1 MLETTT
7 QIPICNI
14 IYTGNSDIKKGKTNE
29 TTILNIL
36 KYYDIKD
43 IKDNDIITNILLHL
57 YFIKNC
63 ESLKLNE
70 KYINADYDIIFNENN
85 ENSLLNIAK
94 EQFNFN
100 LYIIDEYDFV
110 EYYKYMIDCKS
121 GIFNNVLN
129 DIIDCIKNNKRYNIF
144 YKNISEHFSNI
155 ELIDYMVKLANPQ
168 SLEKIANLCSGS
180 GNFFIK
186 TADHFKNNN
195 ESKNL
200 LKNMYGFEINEEV
213 MLWSLLNINIST
225 KLMLNNNIIKS
236 DIIHDNLF
244 NDGYDLIFCDFPVAV
259 RNIIHA
265 NCCNKIKN
273 LKIRGTKSEPLIL
286 QLISN
291 IMNKNGRAFLLVPNN
306 LLYNESKQHIQTREY
321 LLNNFCIN
329 KIISIDKKYQNK
341 DHRMSIME
349 IERKGKTNSI
359 NFTKLILKDNKL
371 CENKLNTINVDTIFK
386 NNCILFNDKYKEIE
400 EEIASSSINIIK
412 LGDLVSIISDE
423 NLNEKNIKS
432 LSGNYLLF
440 PVYSNDNKKVRII
453 FDKLETLGKDN
464 ITLLVKDSTVC
475 LQKFLNYYIEQRM
488 QTNILLYTSGKLN
501 KIDID
506 KLNNKLIKIPSI
518 KTQELIIQYFDLNN
532 KLINVN
538 KEQIVRYMNLK
549 ENFINLYND
558 KFDKIKIK
566 DICNSIDS
574 KPNKINSIMI
584 QKNSNSAGTVSLSN
598 ETSIETTN
606 IYYLNL
612 KKNVNDKLIYHILKH
627 NEKNL
632 FNLANLNPTINLN
645 KTNLENFEIQNY
657 PDDIQEKINL
667 QCDIYDK
674 ICSDLNDINIIVFK
688 DIISEIIKIEKN
700 NIENNKKLSTS
711 PFL

>member
-1 MLETTT
+1 MLETST
-7 QIPICNI
+7 QIPVSTI
-14 IYTGNSDIKKGKTNE
+14 IYMDKTNIKNKLNE
-29 TTILNIL
+29 STILFNIL
-36 KYYDIKD
+36 KYYEMKD
-43 IKDNDIITNILLHL
+43 IEDKDIITNILLHL
-57 YFIKNC
+57 YFIKNS
-63 ESLKLNE
+63 ETLKLNE
-70 KYINADYDIIFNENN
+70 KYIKNDYDIVFNENN
-85 ENSLLNIAK
+85 EKSLLNIAK
-94 EQFNFN
+94 NQFNFN

-110 EYYKYMIDCKS
+110 EYYKYIIECKTHT
-121 GIFNNVLN
+121 FNNVLN
-129 DIIDCIKNNKRYNIF
+129 DLMNCLKNNKKYNIF
-144 YKNISEHFSNI
+144 YKNISEHFTNI
-155 ELIDYMVKLANPQ
+155 ELIEYIVKLANPQ
-168 SLEKIANLCSGS
+168 SVEKIANLCSGS

-186 TADHFKNNN
+186 TSEHFKNKN
-195 ESKNL
+195 ESINL

-213 MLWSLLNINIST
+213 MLWSLLNIYIST

-265 NCCNKIKN
+265 NCCSKIKN

-286 QLISN
+286 QLILN
-291 IMNKNGRAFLLVPNN
+291 IMNKNGRAFLLVPDN

-329 KIISIDKKYQNK
+329 KITSINKHYQNK
-341 DHRMSIME
+341 EYRMSIME
-349 IERKGKTNSI
+349 IERKGKTNKI
-359 NFTKLILKDNKL
+359 NFTKLISKDNKL
-371 CENKLNTINVDTIFK
+371 CEDKLNTIDVDTIFK
-386 NNCILFNDKYKEIE
+386 NNCILWNEKYNQVE
-400 EEIASSSINIIK
+400 EEITSINLFK
-412 LGDLVSIISDE
+412 LGDLVNIIYDE
-423 NLNEKNIKS
+423 NLNEKNINS

-440 PVYSNDNKKVRII
+440 PIYCNDNKKVRII

-464 ITLLVKDSTVC
+464 MTLLVKDTSVC

-488 QTNILLYTSGKLN
+488 ETNILLYTSGKLN

-506 KLNNKLIKIPSI
+506 KLNDKLIKIPSI
-518 KTQELIIQYFDLNN
+518 KTQELIIKYFDLNN

-538 KEQIVRYMNLK
+538 KEQIATYMKLK
-549 ENFINLYND
+549 ENFIDLFND

-566 DICNSIDS
+566 DICSSIDY

-612 KKNVNDKLIYHILKH
+612 KNNYNEKMMYHILKY
-627 NEKNL
+627 NEKKL

-645 KTNLENFEIQNY
+645 KGNLENFEIQDY
-657 PDDIQEKINL
+657 PIDIQEKIIS
-667 QCDIYDK
+667 QCDMYDK
-674 ICSDLNDINIIVFK
+674 ICSDLSDINKIVFK
-688 DIISEIIKIEKN
+688 NIITEIVKIEKN
-700 NIENNKKLSTS
+700 NNNKSTNS
-711 PFL
+711 L

>member
-14 IYTGNSDIKKGKTNE
+14 IYTGNFDIKKDKTNE

-225 KLMLNNNIIKS
+225 NLMLNNNIIKS

-400 EEIASSSINIIK
+400 EEIASINIIK

-440 PVYSNDNKKVRII
+440 PVYSNENKKVRII

-475 LQKFLNYYIEQRM
+475 LQKFLNYYIEQSM
-488 QTNILLYTSGKLN
+488 QSNILLYTSGKLN